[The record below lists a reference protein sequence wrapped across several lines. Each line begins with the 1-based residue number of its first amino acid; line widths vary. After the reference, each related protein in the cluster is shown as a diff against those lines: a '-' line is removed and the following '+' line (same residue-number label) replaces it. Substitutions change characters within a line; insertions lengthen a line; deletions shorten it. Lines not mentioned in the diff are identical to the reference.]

1 MPFYKDIALSFDKDP
16 FSKDILTKV
25 DASAVKQALKVLV
38 LTNPGEKPFDPNFG
52 AGVSGLLFE
61 NLNMGT
67 KILMEDRIK
76 EQVSFYEPRVKLE
89 KVTFD
94 EDNIDSNEI
103 TITIQFYVVGTN
115 VLLNLDISFER
126 IK

>member
-25 DASAVKQALKVLV
+25 DVSAVKQALKVLV

-115 VLLNLDISFER
+115 VLQNLDISFER

>member
-25 DASAVKQALKVLV
+25 DVSAVKQALKVLV

-103 TITIQFYVVGTN
+103 TITIQFYVAGTN
-115 VLLNLDISFER
+115 VLQNLDISFER